1 MQAPPRLNDAGACI
15 GNACIYNACICYPLL
30 RRSAESSPS
39 ERGFSPARL
48 ALITC
53 ALPTDADAAAPRA
66 AEAAAELISTI
77 PVPRTSPTARAGAPR
92 LRRIA
97 GRAAGPGRYGVPSAG
112 QRRRR
117 RRRAPGRLCPQSL
130 TAPMTSLASP
140 RAGGSGHA
148 HPMGKV
154 DKGWEG
160 LGRGGGVSH
169 RRICVVLFIHIYNV
183 LCILFARGR
192 LGTRRPTQVWSH
204 ICVAYGCGSL
214 LPSLAVSD
222 MIGPRLQD
230 RSQRP
235 RIKGPES
242 QCRTSARAVSW

>member
-97 GRAAGPGRYGVPSAG
+97 GRAAGPGRYGIPSAG
-112 QRRRR
+112 QRRWR

-130 TAPMTSLASP
+130 TAPMTSLLVSP
-140 RAGGSGHA
+140 RPEPAA
-148 HPMGKV
+148 RDMLIRWARWIKYGKAW
-154 DKGWEG
+154 DEAEASHT
-160 LGRGGGVSH
+160 GVYVSCY
-169 RRICVVLFIHIYNV
+169 IIY
-183 LCILFARGR
+183 IY
-192 LGTRRPTQVWSH
+192 
-204 ICVAYGCGSL
+204 I
-214 LPSLAVSD
+214 
-222 MIGPRLQD
+222 
-230 RSQRP
+230 
-235 RIKGPES
+235 
-242 QCRTSARAVSW
+242 